1 MPAEIAPRI
10 ISRDEQTLSADA
22 LPAPAE
28 VKTPSP
34 LQERFIVRMRLAK
47 TGKTRFLG
55 HLELMSVVH
64 RAVRR
69 ARIPVR
75 FSEGFH
81 PAPRIAFGD
90 ALPLGVESLAEI
102 VDLELNEILAPSA
115 IEEAL
120 NHELPDGIAVSE
132 AVRIP
137 PGTLSPAE
145 SVESSCYR
153 IALNGEDR
161 EQLEERIAGFLA
173 ASEIWGERPDR
184 HEPIEVRSHVVDASC
199 TEEALL
205 LTIRR
210 GSPFPAAAWLLNR
223 SWDQLRAGRIVKTSI
238 RLKERPK

>member
-1 MPAEIAPRI
+1 
-10 ISRDEQTLSADA
+10 T
-22 LPAPAE
+22 
-28 VKTPSP
+28 SP
-34 LQERFIVRMRLAK
+34 LQERVIVRMRLAK

-55 HLELMSVVH
+55 HLEMMSVVH

-102 VDLELNEILAPSA
+102 VDMELNESLDPSA
-115 IEEAL
+115 VEAAL
-120 NHELPDGIAVSE
+120 NRELPEGIAVSE
-132 AVRIP
+132 AVQIP

-161 EQLEERIAGFLA
+161 TQLEERITSFLA

-184 HEPIEVRSHVVDASC
+184 HEPMELRSNVLDASC

-210 GSPFPAAAWLLNR
+210 GSPFPAAAWLLNL
-223 SWDQLRAGRIVKTSI
+223 SWDQLRAGRIVKISI
-238 RLKERPK
+238 RLKKCSK